1 MNKLYTMQKGITLF
15 IVFFCLLT
23 GITNAQVSITNSTPY
38 TQDFNSLP
46 NTGASTTTNPNP
58 PNWYRYAKT
67 TDATKLAVGDGT
79 ENAGG
84 FYSAG
89 KKDSTDRA
97 LGSLLSATSKPLYF
111 GVKFVNNTGS
121 TIVSA
126 TVSYRCEQWRRG
138 NKNAGVKDSLFFEY
152 SSAADSVHKG
162 TWTRVSNLAGSS
174 TNSSSVI
181 GALNGNTN
189 FTAVAGNI
197 TGMNI
202 PNGATFWIR
211 FNDFDVTPDS
221 DDLLAVDDFSI
232 AFTTGTIAACTEPAN
247 SVSNV
252 QLTPTGT
259 TSLSGSFTGTTP
271 ASDGYLVLLD
281 SSSVSITPTIVDANY
296 YTLGQV
302 LISKAEVI
310 SNGSTTTFNATG
322 LVPNTNYKVYVFPYN
337 NSGCSGGPNYKST
350 SPGTATAK
358 TQIDACPEPTAKP
371 TMLAFT
377 QVTETSI
384 KGKFNKTNPAP
395 NGYVVV
401 YSTSSNVGYPVDSS
415 TYNVGDSIKYS
426 SYKSK
431 VAYVGTDS
439 NFTVN
444 GLISGTKYYFA
455 VLPYNICGTYPNYN
469 RTSPLR
475 ADTTTAGTPPLA
487 DCTQP
492 SGINLSTVTKVDS
505 TENTI
510 TIKWR
515 NSVSD
520 SIMIVAGP
528 TNTIGFVSIRDS
540 VYYAVGSTISGSQAK
555 VYFRGTDST
564 LVLTGLLSNTVYK
577 ILFATFNN
585 KNCTNGPNYSGVAN
599 ITIRTAAG
607 SDCVQPS
614 GVSNTSII
622 KVDSTSSSI
631 TVKWTNPTNADS
643 VMIMAGPNL
652 TIGFVS
658 VRDSVYY
665 AVGSTIPGSQAI
677 VYYRGKDSTVTITG
691 LTANTV
697 YKILFAT
704 FNNKNCT
711 NGPNYSGVAST
722 TIRTAIT
729 NGVKYNNV
737 EAEFALY
744 PNPTSNGSLF
754 VKFKTPLRE
763 PAVIE
768 VMDVLGRN
776 LSTQKIAYGTDMQTI
791 DVSNFARGTYLLN
804 VVYKGSNNVSTFI
817 VE

>member
-1 MNKLYTMQKGITLF
+1 
-15 IVFFCLLT
+15 
-23 GITNAQVSITNSTPY
+23 
-38 TQDFNSLP
+38 
-46 NTGASTTTNPNP
+46 
-58 PNWYRYAKT
+58 
-67 TDATKLAVGDGT
+67 
-79 ENAGG
+79 
-84 FYSAG
+84 
-89 KKDSTDRA
+89 
-97 LGSLLSATSKPLYF
+97 
-111 GVKFVNNTGS
+111 
-121 TIVSA
+121 
-126 TVSYRCEQWRRG
+126 
-138 NKNAGVKDSLFFEY
+138 
-152 SSAADSVHKG
+152 
-162 TWTRVSNLAGSS
+162 
-174 TNSSSVI
+174 
-181 GALNGNTN
+181 
-189 FTAVAGNI
+189 
-197 TGMNI
+197 
-202 PNGATFWIR
+202 
-211 FNDFDVTPDS
+211 
-221 DDLLAVDDFSI
+221 
-232 AFTTGTIAACTEPAN
+232 
-247 SVSNV
+247 
-252 QLTPTGT
+252 
-259 TSLSGSFTGTTP
+259 
-271 ASDGYLVLLD
+271 
-281 SSSVSITPTIVDANY
+281 
-296 YTLGQV
+296 
-302 LISKAEVI
+302 
-310 SNGSTTTFNATG
+310 
-322 LVPNTNYKVYVFPYN
+322 
-337 NSGCSGGPNYKST
+337 
-350 SPGTATAK
+350 
-358 TQIDACPEPTAKP
+358 
-371 TMLAFT
+371 MLAFA

-455 VLPYNICGTYPNYN
+455 VLPYNICGIYPNYN